1 MGAHAVGSADGFC
14 GMNVLHRYL
23 LGNVLFASLGAVGV
37 FAFVLLV
44 GNIVRDLLGAL
55 AAGQMA
61 FATFFR
67 LIVMLVPYVVSYA
80 LPMGVLTGVLLVL
93 GRLSAQQEITAMRAA
108 GLSLWRIATPIFFL
122 AVCGLVAS
130 TVFNCEYAPRARSGY
145 RAELAETVRANPL
158 SFIVP
163 RTFIREFP
171 GYTIYV
177 GEKEGGALRELWVWE
192 LDRENRVRSLLRAQE
207 GTIDFDEERV
217 ALVLTLR
224 HALAEKRSER
234 DPEDFAE
241 PRPMLSFEETAVAL
255 SLDRLLGKATMR
267 RKLSHMTWAELM
279 AERRAVIENAEGK
292 SPAEVRRA
300 RVAVQYAIQEKF
312 VLAFAVVSFA
322 LVGVPLGI
330 KLQRRESSA
339 NLGLALVLS
348 MGFYFL
354 LIVIDWLQKRPELRP
369 DLLLWVP
376 NVAFQGLGL
385 WLFRRVDRQ

>member
-1 MGAHAVGSADGFC
+1 
-14 GMNVLHRYL
+14 MNLLHRYL
-23 LGNVLFASLGAVGV
+23 FTQVLFATLGAVGV

-55 AAGQMA
+55 AAGQMT

-67 LIVMLVPYVVSYA
+67 LIAMLVPFVVSYA
-80 LPMGVLTGVLLVL
+80 LPMGLLTGVLLVL
-93 GRLSAQQEITAMRAA
+93 GRLSSQQEITAMRAA

-122 AVCGLVAS
+122 AVCGLVVS

-145 RAELAETVRANPL
+145 RAELADTVRSNPL
-158 SFIVP
+158 SFVVP
-163 RTFIREFP
+163 RIFIRDFP
-171 GYTIYV
+171 GYAIYV
-177 GEKEGGALRELWVWE
+177 GEKEGGALRDLWVWE
-192 LDRENRVRSLLRAQE
+192 LDRENRVRSLLRAEE

-224 HALAEKRSER
+224 RALAEVRPER
-234 DPEDFAE
+234 DPEDFSE
-241 PRPMLSFEETAVAL
+241 PRPLLSFEETAVAL
-255 SLDRLLGKATMR
+255 PLDRLLGRATFR
-267 RKLSHMTWAELM
+267 RKLSYMTWSELM
-279 AERRAVIENAEGK
+279 AERRAVLANAEGL
-292 SPAEVRRA
+292 PAAEVRRA
-300 RVAVQYAIQEKF
+300 QIAVQYAIQEKF

-354 LIVIDWLQKRPELRP
+354 LIMIDWLQKQPALRP

-376 NVAFQGLGL
+376 NAVFQALGL
-385 WLFRRVDRQ
+385 WLFHRVDRQ